1 MLIISRCFRQFQLK
15 HFLSWPI
22 MVADIFD
29 KLLVRM
35 DPCLISKSMKS
46 LALLNLENYNFAYR
60 NLNIHKIKKKTVT
73 VNKILKASHIVNIYS
88 SMGNLKKNCNHIPK
102 LGIGQ
107 YLFLFIIRYDLIS
120 VFVTIRYYFTHLQ

>member
-1 MLIISRCFRQFQLK
+1 
-15 HFLSWPI
+15 

-88 SMGNLKKNCNHIPK
+88 SMGNLKKT
-102 LGIGQ
+102 
-107 YLFLFIIRYDLIS
+107 
-120 VFVTIRYYFTHLQ
+120 VTISLNSGLVNICFYSLYVTI